1 VDFFGLAK
9 LYEGGIVDPMELNK
23 AKPKWKRRTRKRWI
37 KGNIVSLIAYA
48 KYVTKCKRLIDV

>member
-1 VDFFGLAK
+1 MAK

-37 KGNIVSLIAYA
+37 KGNIESLIAYA
-48 KYVTKCKRLIDV
+48 KYVIKCKRLIDV